1 MPGFF
6 RLLRAADLVCVRTD
20 LLAGGGTRKECTG
33 AYSTSPPA
41 ALPMVA
47 ALCGFPARPRLRP
60 HAGAAPRRR
69 YERHRPEKTP
79 LHKIIS
85 EHLASW
91 LEWRDEAERP
101 VSGYVE
107 EELRG
112 YLECGILC
120 FSLRPCPLHGLR
132 PGVCDRVLV
141 QGARG
146 LPGPAEP
153 GSAAMGTLG
162 VPIGCQ
168 ALPQA

>member
-1 MPGFF
+1 
-6 RLLRAADLVCVRTD
+6 
-20 LLAGGGTRKECTG
+20 
-33 AYSTSPPA
+33 
-41 ALPMVA
+41 MVA

-60 HAGAAPRRR
+60 HAGPAPRRR
-69 YERHRPEKTP
+69 YERRRPEKTP

-85 EHLASW
+85 ENLASW
-91 LEWRDEAERP
+91 LEWRDEAERLVP
-101 VSGYVE
+101 GYVE

-146 LPGPAEP
+146 LPV
-153 GSAAMGTLG
+153 LQW
-162 VPIGCQ
+162 Q
-168 ALPQA
+168 AHG